1 MAQIL
6 IVDDEPVVR
15 SALRR
20 VLEHAG
26 HAVTSAS
33 GGYEAIRRL
42 DAGLYDAVL
51 TDIQMPE
58 GDGLEVLLHA
68 KQHHPRIPVITMS
81 GVEEGPLLEAAIG
94 LGARATLTKPFGVD
108 ELHAALRAILPG
120 GPARPE

>member
-26 HAVTSAS
+26 HAVTSAA

-42 DAGLYDAVL
+42 DAGPYDAVL
-51 TDIQMPE
+51 TDIQMPD

-68 KQHHPRIPVITMS
+68 KQHHPHTPVITMS
-81 GVEEGPLLEAAIG
+81 GADEGPLLEAAIG

-108 ELHAALRAILPG
+108 ELLGALRGILPG
-120 GPARPE
+120 GATPPR